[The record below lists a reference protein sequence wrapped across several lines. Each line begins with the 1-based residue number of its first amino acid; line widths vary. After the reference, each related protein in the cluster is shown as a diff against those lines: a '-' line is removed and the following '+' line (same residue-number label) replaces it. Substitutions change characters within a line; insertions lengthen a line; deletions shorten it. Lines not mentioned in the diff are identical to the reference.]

1 MTISLLV
8 SSDRIIWQHS
18 RHQATHFLPPVS
30 LPQVRFLCLTPPD
43 GCHRVMRT
51 YWQMTHW
58 ASWQTEHNW
67 ALLHC
72 THSTDCT
79 VHCTLVIMG
88 RKFPA
93 WLPVARGCPCQ
104 RNLIIWLNESI
115 TRMLNVSTLG
125 ALTALSLTH
134 TQHSVAHVTVVMRW
148 WPSSHFQQLYDN
160 TELSYLIMISQLNI
174 YRGEW

>member
-115 TRMLNVSTLG
+115 TRMLLRCH
-125 ALTALSLTH
+125 A
-134 TQHSVAHVTVVMRW
+134 SVPCLWHYHYVCTYSVPIARQYSDW
-148 WPSSHFQQLYDN
+148 WP
-160 TELSYLIMISQLNI
+160 T
-174 YRGEW
+174 